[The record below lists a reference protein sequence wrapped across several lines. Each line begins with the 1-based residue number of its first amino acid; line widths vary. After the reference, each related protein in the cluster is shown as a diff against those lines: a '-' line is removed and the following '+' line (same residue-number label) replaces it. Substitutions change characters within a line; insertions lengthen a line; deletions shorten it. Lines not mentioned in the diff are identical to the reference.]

1 MKRNIILIIIF
12 FTINNITYSQFGGLS
27 IGVAISKL
35 EQAGKNLIEK
45 AGEEARTTIM
55 VGSQQV
61 QVQIENL
68 KAAYS
73 KSMNETFDKLDITQQ
88 RVFTDLD
95 KLINNL
101 NNGLYK
107 TVKEIQVVTD
117 NLDESI
123 SRIPFFEKFPRVR
136 KPDKVHFLKLSNEDN
151 VSLPIYGSRLH
162 IYGDEYE
169 PFLIVNGEKIKPIQS
184 GSSTLQFNIPLE
196 KFSNPKKKI
205 KTETVDLVV
214 FHKTT
219 KLLVFPNYE
228 ERKFKIP
235 LFSLP
240 KVMGTYRI
248 GITEK
253 SKNRKEHSHHTPKP
267 PHHYKCRSG
276 RRSDETCNY
285 PTIVPTGHKLI
296 QSSTVF
302 HVTRREE
309 NSPWEFVNVSD
320 AGFTLKLL
328 AKTAWSNLAR
338 KNIDG
343 WVSYKTFTMPTVE
356 KKVPNFKTGEITWIK
371 DVRIPLT
378 KNTIGFTIE
387 IETLDG
393 YTEIFNSK
401 TENKYFKILDDRT
414 NSQVIIKPMKPAS
427 VFQ

>member
-1 MKRNIILIIIF
+1 MKKTLILPLFLIG
-12 FTINNITYSQFGGLS
+12 FTLTVNAQFSGLT
-27 IGVAISKL
+27 VTAAISKL

-61 QVQIENL
+61 QVQIDNL

-73 KSMNETFDKLDITQQ
+73 ESMNETFDNLDITQQ
-88 RVFTDLD
+88 RVFADLND
-95 KLINNL
+95 LINNL

-107 TVKEIQVVTD
+107 TVSELQIVTD

-123 SRIPFFEKFPRVR
+123 SRIPFFEKFPRLR
-136 KPDKVHFLKLSNEDN
+136 KPDKVHFLKLSKDDKIN
-151 VSLPIYGSRLH
+151 LPLYGSRLN
-162 IYGDEYE
+162 IYGNDYE
-169 PFLIVNGEKIKPIQS
+169 PYLLVNKEKIEPIQS
-184 GSSTLQFNIPLE
+184 GSSSLQFSIPLE
-196 KFSNPKKKI
+196 KFNTPSKKI
-205 KTETVDLVV
+205 KTETVELIV
-214 FHKTT
+214 FHKVT
-219 KLLVFPNYE
+219 KWWFWSSYE
-228 ERKFKIP
+228 ERKFSIP

-240 KVMGTYRI
+240 KVMGSYRV

-253 SKNRKEHSHHTPKP
+253 YKERKEHPQHTTKP

-276 RRSDETCNY
+276 RSDDRTCNY
-285 PTIVPTGHKLI
+285 PTTVPTGHKLI
-296 QSSTVF
+296 QSSPVF

-320 AGFTLKLL
+320 AGFTLKLT
-328 AKTAWSNLAR
+328 AKTASSNFAR

-343 WVSYKTFTMPTVE
+343 WVSYKTYTMEPVE
-356 KKVPNFKTGEITWIK
+356 KKTPNFKTGEITWAK
-371 DVRIPLT
+371 DIRIPVT
-378 KNTIGFTIE
+378 ENTVGFTIE

-414 NSQVIIKPMKPAS
+414 NSQIIIKPMKPAS